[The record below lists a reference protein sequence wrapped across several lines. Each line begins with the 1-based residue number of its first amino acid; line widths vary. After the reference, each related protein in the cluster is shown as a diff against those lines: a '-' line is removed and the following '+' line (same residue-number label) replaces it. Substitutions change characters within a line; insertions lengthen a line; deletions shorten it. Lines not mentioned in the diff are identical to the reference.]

1 MKKKVFIAIAAMFLG
16 GPCTIMAQIEG
27 DEITVTTKEG
37 EADVIEVPE
46 GMQKV
51 QLKNKKKR

>member
-1 MKKKVFIAIAAMFLG
+1 M
-16 GPCTIMAQIEG
+16 MAQIEG

-46 GMQKV
+46 GMLLEIDSLLNQYNPPWYHCNGYSRKHCHHG
-51 QLKNKKKR
+51 